1 MAVRVKGLSETVRA
15 FNKLDRSLGRELQ
28 RELKKV
34 AEPVVR
40 SGQSK
45 IGRYAGASVSTI
57 GPRASGASVFVT
69 QRAKKVTGKRGDF
82 GQLQMRKLEEALDE
96 NERKVINR
104 IEDFLD
110 RFTNSEG
117 F

>member
-1 MAVRVKGLSETVRA
+1 VAVRVTGLEETVRA
-15 FNKLDRSLGRELQ
+15 FRKLDRSLGREMQ
-28 RELKKV
+28 TELKKV
-34 AEPVVR
+34 AKPVMR

-45 IGRYAGASVSTI
+45 IGQYQGASVSTI
-57 GPRASGASVFVT
+57 GVRASGASVFVT

-82 GQLQMRKLEEALDE
+82 GRLQVGLLEESLDE
-96 NERKVINR
+96 NEREVING

-110 RFTNSEG
+110 RFTSKEG